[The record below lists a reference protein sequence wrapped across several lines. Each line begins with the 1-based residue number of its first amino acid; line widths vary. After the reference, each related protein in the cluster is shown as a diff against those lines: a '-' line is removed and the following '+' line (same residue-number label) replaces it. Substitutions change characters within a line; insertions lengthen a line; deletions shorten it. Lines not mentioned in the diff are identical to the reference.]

1 MVPASV
7 GAGPYDAHHVSAPGS
22 GSSAAFASMVSMSSS
37 WSSSAALM
45 IPPTRLP
52 TPRHRGI
59 LKG

>member
-45 IPPTRLP
+45 IPDDDCQGLVVA
-52 TPRHRGI
+52 GY
-59 LKG
+59 